1 MLDWQC
7 PMRSVCFRNICRWSR
22 TTCIAGA
29 WNQQWQRCVFSN
41 ATVLSRSELKSR
53 MHRLHVCIYI
63 YIYIRY
69 IYIYIYIYIYVYTS
83 ILVPKAHLYIQ
94 SFSTH
99 ASSATFHCR
108 WILARRS
115 PAAFS
120 PTSRNQRQK
129 KCKLTWWL
137 SQRRVL
143 RTLQWL
149 DVIWKSF
156 DVFLC
161 RQLWA
166 CLADL
171 RWVGNWNLW
180 VMDGFVSMVS

>member
-69 IYIYIYIYIYVYTS
+69 IYLHIYICIYKYISSESTLVYTKFFHTCIVCNIS
-83 ILVPKAHLYIQ
+83 LSVDTCQAITRCIQ
-94 SFSTH
+94 SHKSK
-99 ASSATFHCR
+99 
-108 WILARRS
+108 
-115 PAAFS
+115 PAAEEVQAYLVTF
-120 PTSRNQRQK
+120 TTEGIAHFTVTR
-129 KCKLTWWL
+129 CHLE
-137 SQRRVL
+137 
-143 RTLQWL
+143 
-149 DVIWKSF
+149 VIW
-156 DVFLC
+156 C
-161 RQLWA
+161 
-166 CLADL
+166 
-171 RWVGNWNLW
+171 
-180 VMDGFVSMVS
+180 VSL